1 MPLLSNMNNNQHT
14 QTGLASP
21 LNKEANYLK
30 KNHNKCSCC
39 CKSPSYKLS
48 EKMLQTWIFSVL
60 MKQNIII
67 NQSEITDIYQVMAET
82 GNTDAQFVFGKRLQ
96 NGKGINCD
104 LVKAHKWIKLAA
116 DKGHPQ
122 AQNALGFILEIGY
135 GVPKNPTI
143 AVSYYLR
150 ASVQGDGPSMYNI
163 ALCYQEGRE
172 IPQDNT
178 QYITW
183 MKCSRD
189 AGYLPAIKLCNK
201 FLW

>member
-1 MPLLSNMNNNQHT
+1 MALCNINNNISHT
-14 QTGLASP
+14 QIMLYSP
-21 LNKEANYLK
+21 LNKEANYLIK
-30 KNHNKCSCC
+30 YHNKCSCC
-39 CKSPSYKLS
+39 CKSTSYKLS
-48 EKMLQTWIFSVL
+48 KKMLQTWTFSVL

-96 NGKGINCD
+96 NGKGAECD

-116 DKGHPQ
+116 DKGHAQ
-122 AQNALGFILEIGY
+122 AQNALGFILEIGF

-163 ALCYQEGRE
+163 GLCYRDGKG

-189 AGYLPAIKLCNK
+189 AGYLPATKLCNQ